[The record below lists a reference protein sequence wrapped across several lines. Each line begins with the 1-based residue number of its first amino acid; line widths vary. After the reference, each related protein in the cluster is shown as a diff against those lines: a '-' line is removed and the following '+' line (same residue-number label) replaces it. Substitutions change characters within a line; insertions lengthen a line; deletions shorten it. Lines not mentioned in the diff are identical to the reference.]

1 MILSEN
7 HYGSNKK
14 EKCRFEKVH
23 VCKQEDIY
31 RRFDATWKS
40 ACVLTGIYGRFDATF
55 HHRDEINTDDADT
68 DLIIL

>member
-1 MILSEN
+1 M
-7 HYGSNKK
+7 
-14 EKCRFEKVH
+14 H

-31 RRFDATWKS
+31 GRFDATWKS

-55 HHRDEINTDDADT
+55 HHRDEINTDDALADT